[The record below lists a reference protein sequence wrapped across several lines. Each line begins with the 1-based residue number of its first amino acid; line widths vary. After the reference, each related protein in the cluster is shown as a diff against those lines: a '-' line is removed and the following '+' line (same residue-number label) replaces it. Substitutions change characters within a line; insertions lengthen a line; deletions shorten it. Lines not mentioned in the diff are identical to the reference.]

1 MKRVVIIGAGFGGL
15 RAARDLHGQG
25 FEVWL
30 IDRQNY
36 HLFQPLLYQVATASL
51 EQEAIVHPVRAAV
64 RGWDDVTFRLGEV
77 NGIDLE
83 ERFVHTVDGA
93 RIGYDHLVV
102 AAGAATNFLGLE
114 SVEANAQ
121 ELKTLDHA
129 VALRNRVL
137 RLFERAAL
145 TEGEERRALLT
156 FVVVGG
162 GPTGVEFAGALAELV
177 NNALHKD
184 FPEMHTDE
192 ARILL
197 IEMLDGVLPPYP
209 RKLRD
214 YTKRQLERK
223 GVEVM
228 LGRKVVYAGPE
239 HVELDDGTVIA
250 AHTLLWMAGVK
261 PVELADDLPGERGRG
276 GRVVVNPDLTLPGH
290 PEISVIGDIAYVED
304 RRGEPL
310 PQMAPVA
317 IQMGA
322 YVAKHLTAQARGEE
336 IEPFRYSDKGRMAV
350 IGRGRAVAQ
359 VFGVKLAGIVAWLA
373 WLTLHLFWLIDFRN
387 RLVVLL
393 NWAYDYL
400 AFERKVRIITGEA
413 QTAWQNPYQPI
424 AVDWPELDESIEM
437 EQVAPV
443 EE

>member
-51 EQEAIVHPVRAAV
+51 EQEAIVHPVRSVV
-64 RGWDDVTFRLGEV
+64 RKWDDVTFRLGEV
-77 NGIDLE
+77 SGIDLE
-83 ERFVHTVDGA
+83 ERLVHTTDGA
-93 RIGYDHLVV
+93 RIGYDHLIV
-102 AAGAATNFLGLE
+102 AAGAATNFLGLD

-145 TEGEERRALLT
+145 AEGNERRALLT

-177 NNALHKD
+177 NNALRKD
-184 FPEMHTDE
+184 FPEMHADE

-197 IEMLDGVLPPYP
+197 IEMLDGLLPPYP
-209 RKLRD
+209 RTLRD

-228 LGRKVVYAGPE
+228 LGRKVVEAGPE
-239 HVELDDGTVIA
+239 HIELDDGTIIA

-261 PVELADDLPGERGRG
+261 PVEIANDLPGSRTHG
-276 GRVVVNPDLTLPGH
+276 GRIVVEPDLRLPGH
-290 PEISVIGDIAYVED
+290 PEISVIGDIAYVENE
-304 RRGEPL
+304 RGEPL

-322 YVAKHLTAQARGEE
+322 YAAKRLRAEAQGKD
-336 IEPFRYSDKGRMAV
+336 IGPFHYFDKGRMAV

-359 VFGVKLAGIVAWLA
+359 VFGIKLAGIVAWLA

-387 RLVVLL
+387 RLAVLL

-413 QTAWQNPYQPI
+413 QTTWQDPARPI
-424 AVDWPELDESIEM
+424 AVDWPELRESIEL
-437 EQVAPV
+437 EKAGPG